1 MKKHYRHENDCLNCG
16 TELEGKFC
24 HHCGQENLQI
34 KENFGHLMNHA
45 VSDYFHFDHQF
56 FHTLK
61 PLLFQPGKLTNE
73 YMAGRRVQYLHPI
86 KMYIFISLIFFILI
100 FKHGQEEKK
109 EDIKKLSS
117 TEKGAV
123 LIKQLEAN
131 PNLTTSQKKKLEA
144 IARNTP
150 DFIKIDTKTIGSTP
164 MINMTTTSDSLG
176 KKTLKVNPVKSD
188 TSIAKG
194 NEAKLKNKHKKLDYD
209 GDLEVDKDNDT
220 FFSRL
225 LNNAEDST
233 YADYAVSQQK
243 LPAAERDGFFQ
254 RMAIRKVY
262 AYKKYGSRAREVF
275 MEELKHNVPKMMFV
289 LLPLFALILRFAFW
303 NNKKFYVEHLIFSFH
318 LHCFLFLFLTIT
330 MLLKLLPDV
339 MHLHGWVDFLGVAG
353 ITLYLYKAFR
363 TVYHRSMFRTVSKM
377 IGISFVYL
385 MVFSFCMVGLV
396 LITAATAV

>member
-86 KMYIFISLIFFILI
+86 KMYIFISLVFFILI

-123 LIKQLEAN
+123 LIKKLEGN
-131 PNLTTSQKKKLEA
+131 PNLTTSQKKNLEA

-150 DFIKIDTKTIGSTP
+150 DFIKIDTHAVGSTP
-164 MINMTTTSDSLG
+164 MINLTTTSDSVA
-176 KKTLKVNPVKSD
+176 KKALKAKSSKPVVIAATTPVKVKNHGHRDDDDDSD
-188 TSIAKG
+188 GSI
-194 NEAKLKNKHKKLDYD
+194 
-209 GDLEVDKDNDT
+209 DNDWL
-220 FFSRL
+220 FSKL
-225 LNNAEDST
+225 LDSEDST
-233 YADYAVSQQK
+233 YADYTVSQQK

-262 AYKKYGSRAREVF
+262 AYKKYGNRAKDVF
-275 MEELKHNVPKMMFV
+275 VEELDHNVPKMMFV
-289 LLPLFALILRFAFW
+289 LLPLFALILRFAFRRD
-303 NNKKFYVEHLIFSFH
+303 KKYYVEHLIFSFH
-318 LHCFLFLFLTIT
+318 LHCFAFLFLIII
-330 MLLKLLPDV
+330 MLLKFLPNFGG
-339 MHLHGWVDFLGVAG
+339 HLHEWLQFACFIG
-353 ITLYLYKAFR
+353 IVIYIYKAFR
-363 TVYHRSMFRTVSKM
+363 AVYHRSRWRTFSKM

-385 MVFSFCMVGLV
+385 MAFSFCMVGLV
-396 LITAATAV
+396 LITAVTAV